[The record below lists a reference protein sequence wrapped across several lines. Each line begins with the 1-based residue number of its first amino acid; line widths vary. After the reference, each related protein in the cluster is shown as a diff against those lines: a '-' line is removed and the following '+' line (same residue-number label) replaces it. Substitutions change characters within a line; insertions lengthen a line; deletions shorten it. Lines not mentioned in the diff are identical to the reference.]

1 MRYFRWLVTL
11 AMPLTLA
18 ACSLMPSS
26 EFPREHDV
34 DLDRFM
40 GKWYVI
46 AHIPPGP
53 TENAYNSIERY
64 EQTEPGRIETVF
76 TYREGSFDGE
86 MQTMEPTGYVT
97 EGSGNAVWG
106 MQFFWPLKMQY
117 VISYVGPDYDT
128 TIVAREKRDYV
139 WIMARKPQIDRETY
153 NDLVKRVGELGY
165 DVGKLRSVPQQ
176 PLDERSDG

>member
-106 MQFFWPLKMQY
+106 MQFFWQQL
-117 VISYVGPDYDT
+117 VG
-128 TIVAREKRDYV
+128 VA
-139 WIMARKPQIDRETY
+139 
-153 NDLVKRVGELGY
+153 
-165 DVGKLRSVPQQ
+165 
-176 PLDERSDG
+176 